1 MKKEL
6 ETLIAELHKEVD
18 AKIDKLIKPDFE
30 VGKWYKISLMSAH
43 NSDEHVPALVC
54 FQGDNKDHYGFSYS
68 GNWTNTFGTRKDSGI
83 LGIATLATP
92 TEVQQAL
99 EKEAVKR
106 GFVANIKVKD
116 KGLCLSNKDYFISP
130 TPKYQFASC
139 NNRFWVKS
147 KDGYS
152 ICIFDKGIWATPIK
166 TMTIDELE
174 HGLRAAYPYG
184 YNKYLTENKTQIIET
199 LNSI

>member
-18 AKIDKLIKPDFE
+18 AKIDKLIKPEFE
-30 VGKWYKISLMSAH
+30 LNRWYKTNLGSIYFIDKIENGM
-43 NSDEHVPALVC
+43 C
-54 FQGDNKDHYGFSYS
+54 FGYGFDNS
-68 GNWTNTFGTRKDSGI
+68 GNEPNKWIDYREQS
-83 LGIATLATP
+83 LLYRLERPATP
-92 TEVQQAL
+92 AEVQEAL

-139 NNRFWVKS
+139 NNRFWVES